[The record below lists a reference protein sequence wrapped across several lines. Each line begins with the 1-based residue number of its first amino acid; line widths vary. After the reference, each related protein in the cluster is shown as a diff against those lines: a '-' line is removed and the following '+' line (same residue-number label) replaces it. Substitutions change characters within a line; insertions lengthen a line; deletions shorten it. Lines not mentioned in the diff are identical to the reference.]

1 MKKILIFFLPLFFL
15 FSCNI
20 SASSIFIRSLDE
32 AMKIEIGLYKPLGNG
47 KFRTGI
53 HTKDYFNSIKDI
65 SYYSYFF
72 ILDKFSNNIVMKLA
86 LSSKKVG
93 LLTYDFGILFDHK
106 FKLTISNLNSNEPDF
121 NAINSFD
128 KKNAFKNNI
137 NVNSNIQ
144 NVATIVFSLDDIKA
158 INRNFELRNYI
169 EDLNS
174 ATNEFIYFL
183 DSYKKFD
190 LIESYITLHY
200 YVLKAIEKF
209 LQ

>member
-1 MKKILIFFLPLFFL
+1 MKKKFNFLFIFTLFL

-20 SASSIFIRSLDE
+20 SASSIFIKSLDE
-32 AMKIEIGLYKPLGNG
+32 AMKIEIGLYESLGNG
-47 KFRTGI
+47 KFKTGI
-53 HTKDYFNSIKDI
+53 HTKDYFDSIKDI

-72 ILDKFSNNIVMKLA
+72 ILDKFSNNVLMKLV
-86 LSSKKVG
+86 LSSKKAS
-93 LLTYDFGILFDHK
+93 LLTYDFAIFFDHK
-106 FKLTISNLNSNEPDF
+106 FRLEIVNLNFNESQFSN
-121 NAINSFD
+121 INNLN
-128 KKNAFKNNI
+128 KEIALKNNI
-137 NVNSNIQ
+137 NSNIQ
-144 NVATIVFSLDDIKA
+144 NVVTIIFNLDDIKA

-183 DSYKKFD
+183 DSSKNFN
-190 LIESYITLHY
+190 LRESYITLYY

>member
-1 MKKILIFFLPLFFL
+1 MKKKFKFVLPVILFL

-32 AMKIEIGLYKPLGNG
+32 AIKIEIGLYELLEGG
-47 KFRTGI
+47 KFKTGV

-86 LSSKKVG
+86 LSSKKES
-93 LLTYDFGILFDHK
+93 LLTYNFGIFFNHK
-106 FKLTISNLNSNEPDF
+106 FKLEIVNSNEPEF
-121 NAINSFD
+121 NIINSFN
-128 KKNAFKNNI
+128 KNIVFKNNI
-137 NVNSNIQ
+137 NNNIQ
-144 NVATIVFSLDDIKA
+144 NVVTIILNLNDIKA
-158 INRNFELRNYI
+158 INRDFEIKNYV

-174 ATNEFIYFL
+174 ATNEFIYFI
-183 DSYKKFD
+183 DSSKNFGLK
-190 LIESYITLHY
+190 ESYITVYY
-200 YVLKAIEKF
+200 YVFKAIEKF

>member
-1 MKKILIFFLPLFFL
+1 
-15 FSCNI
+15 
-20 SASSIFIRSLDE
+20 
-32 AMKIEIGLYKPLGNG
+32 
-47 KFRTGI
+47 
-53 HTKDYFNSIKDI
+53 
-65 SYYSYFF
+65 
-72 ILDKFSNNIVMKLA
+72 MKLA

-106 FKLTISNLNSNEPDF
+106 FKLTISNLNSNEPNFD
-121 NAINSFD
+121 AINSFD
-128 KKNAFKNNI
+128 KKIAFKNNI

-158 INRNFELRNYI
+158 INRDFELKNYI

-183 DSYKKFD
+183 DSSKNFD
-190 LIESYITLHY
+190 LIESYITLYY

>member
-1 MKKILIFFLPLFFL
+1 MKKKIIFFLPFSLFL

-32 AMKIEIGLYKPLGNG
+32 AIKIEISLYKSLGNG
-47 KFRTGI
+47 KFKTGI

-72 ILDKFSNNIVMKLA
+72 ILDRFSNNIVMKLV
-86 LSSKKVG
+86 LGSKKAS
-93 LLTYDFGILFDHK
+93 LLTYDFGVFFDHK
-106 FKLTISNLNSNEPDF
+106 FKLEIVNLNSNEPEF
-121 NAINSFD
+121 NAISSFNN
-128 KKNAFKNNI
+128 KIALKNNI
-137 NVNSNIQ
+137 NNNIQ
-144 NVATIVFSLDDIKA
+144 NVVTIVFNFNDIKA
-158 INRNFELRNYI
+158 INREFELKNYI
-169 EDLNS
+169 DDLNS

-183 DSYKKFD
+183 DSSKNFYLK
-190 LIESYITLHY
+190 ESYISVYY